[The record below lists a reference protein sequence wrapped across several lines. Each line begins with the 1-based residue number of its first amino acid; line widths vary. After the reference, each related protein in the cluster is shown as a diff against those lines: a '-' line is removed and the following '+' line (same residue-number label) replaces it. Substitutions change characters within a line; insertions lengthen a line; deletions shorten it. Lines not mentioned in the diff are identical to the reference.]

1 MENMFYCITS
11 EERYQPLK
19 LVILTLDLFREPQAN
34 LVFIPPFKNATILLA
49 REWLHFLGGI
59 WIPFETD
66 SNNCF
71 ASDLLQHWVKGNTQ
85 GGHVENGFVEECW
98 MEPKCYSIVIPRHF

>member
-19 LVILTLDLFREPQAN
+19 LGILTLDLFREPQAN

-49 REWLHFLGGI
+49 REWLHFLGGSGFHLKLI
-59 WIPFETD
+59 QTIVLHQTFSNTGLKETLRVAMWKMGLWKNVGWNQNAIL
-66 SNNCF
+66 S
-71 ASDLLQHWVKGNTQ
+71 
-85 GGHVENGFVEECW
+85 
-98 MEPKCYSIVIPRHF
+98 